1 MLQTMNIRFGTP
13 RRPGQPANSGC
24 AGVFLFL
31 FGSVFAFIGAMAAF
45 GIWTNHKNGTNVVGI
60 IVPAI
65 FILIGISI
73 AVGGIYIVRKHL
85 RRKTSASLP
94 GTAASAATDSNTF
107 PALRTRKTIPGGKVQ
122 LQPETT
128 LKQGCAG
135 YFFFALIWNGITWA
149 ALWGISQKADSPIW
163 VKIMLGVF
171 ALIGLLIIWAFVN
184 TVIKLLFVGETH
196 IELPCEPLTP
206 GQTVPVQIY
215 QHGSVPISKLTVQL
229 IAKETVSYRS
239 GTDRVTKSEE
249 VYNEPVADQQNLVAR
264 GKSMPTTQV
273 EIRIP
278 EDAMP
283 SFHSSNNQITWGLKI
298 TFEIP
303 NRPDLDMFY
312 PFRISAANFIP
323 GDQS

>member
-1 MLQTMNIRFGTP
+1 MNIRFGKSH
-13 RRPGQPANSGC
+13 RPGQPANSGC
-24 AGVFLFL
+24 AGVFLIL
-31 FGSVFAFIGAMAAF
+31 FGAFFAFAGAMAA
-45 GIWTNHKNGTNVVGI
+45 IAPAKSPKNTAAAANAVGI
-60 IVPAI
+60 VLPSV
-65 FILIGISI
+65 FILIGLAIV
-73 AVGGIYIVRKHL
+73 AGGIYIVRQHFG
-85 RRKTSASLP
+85 RNAPASLP
-94 GTAASAATDSNTF
+94 GTAGSAAAYTATF
-107 PALRTRKTIPGGKVQ
+107 PPLRTRNSILGGKVQ

-135 YFFFALIWNGITWA
+135 YFFFSLIWNGITWT
-149 ALWGISQKADSPIW
+149 ALWALTQKPGSPIW
-163 VKIMLGVF
+163 VKILLGVF

-196 IELPCEPLTP
+196 IELPCEPLAP

-215 QHGSVPISKLTVQL
+215 QHGSVPISKLTVHL
-229 IAKETVSYRS
+229 IAKETVSYKS
-239 GTDRVTKSEE
+239 GTDRVTKTEE
-249 VYNEPVADQQNLVAR
+249 VYNEPVAEQQNLAAR
-264 GKSMPTTQV
+264 GKNMPTTQV

-312 PFRISAANFIP
+312 PFRVATANFIP
-323 GDQS
+323 GAQS